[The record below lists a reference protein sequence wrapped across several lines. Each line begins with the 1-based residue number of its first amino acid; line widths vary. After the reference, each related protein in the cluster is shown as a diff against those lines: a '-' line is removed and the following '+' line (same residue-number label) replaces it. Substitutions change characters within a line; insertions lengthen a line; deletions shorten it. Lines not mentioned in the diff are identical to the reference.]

1 MTAQPAPL
9 SKQMKYSVWILAAL
23 LVAAVAFGLY
33 LYIRLR
39 KKEARL
45 KEALS
50 NPALADA
57 PPGDYAAAAID
68 QYLYD
73 RCCKYM
79 MERRPFLVDN
89 YSIQDLAN
97 ALFTNRLY
105 LSKTINKF
113 SGRNFCSYVNYY
125 RIMYA
130 VELFRANMSLKVVEL
145 AELSGFHSNTSFYQ
159 AFRSVM
165 GEPPSHWCSRV
176 RKSVRK
182 KNLKQ

>member
-1 MTAQPAPL
+1 
-9 SKQMKYSVWILAAL
+9 MKYSILILAAF
-23 LVAAVAFGLY
+23 LVAAVSCGIY

-39 KKEARL
+39 RKEARL

-50 NPALADA
+50 NPALADI
-57 PPGDYAAAAID
+57 PQGDYSTAAID

-89 YSIQDLAN
+89 YSLQDLAN
-97 ALFTNRLY
+97 ALFTNRAY

-125 RIMYA
+125 RVMYA
-130 VELFRANMSLKVVEL
+130 VDLFRANMSLKVVEL

-159 AFRSVM
+159 AFRSVI

-176 RKSVRK
+176 RKSVRRK
-182 KNLKQ
+182 SLKR

>member
-1 MTAQPAPL
+1 MIPTV
-9 SKQMKYSVWILAAL
+9 YVLAAF
-23 LVAAVAFGLY
+23 LVAAVALGIY
-33 LYIRLR
+33 LFIRLR

-45 KEALS
+45 REALS
-50 NPALADA
+50 NPAFHEARPDNFSM
-57 PPGDYAAAAID
+57 AAFD

-89 YSIQDLAN
+89 YSLQDLAN
-97 ALFTNRLY
+97 ALFTNRAY

-113 SGRNFCSYVNYY
+113 SGRNFCGYVNYY
-125 RIMYA
+125 RIMYS
-130 VELFRANMSLKVVEL
+130 VELFRANMSLKVTDM
-145 AELSGFHSNTSFYQ
+145 AELSGFHSVTSFYQ

-176 RKSVRK
+176 RKTVRQINYK
-182 KNLKQ
+182 R

>member
-1 MTAQPAPL
+1 
-9 SKQMKYSVWILAAL
+9 MKTIVCILAAFF
-23 LVAAVAFGLY
+23 VAAVALGIY
-33 LYIRLR
+33 LFIRLR

-45 KEALS
+45 REALS
-50 NPALADA
+50 HPVMQDFA
-57 PPGDYAAAAID
+57 PEQISSAAID

-79 MERRPFLVDN
+79 MERRPFLVDR
-89 YSIQDLAN
+89 YSLQDLAN
-97 ALFTNRLY
+97 ALFTNRAY

-125 RIMYA
+125 RVMYS
-130 VELFRANMSLKVVEL
+130 VELFRNNMSMRVTDM
-145 AELSGFHSNTSFYQ
+145 AELSGFHSITAFYQ
-159 AFRSVM
+159 AFRSVI

-182 KNLKQ
+182 KSLKQ

>member
-1 MTAQPAPL
+1 
-9 SKQMKYSVWILAAL
+9 MKTTVCILAAF
-23 LVAAVAFGLY
+23 LVAAVALGIY
-33 LYIRLR
+33 LLFRLR

-45 KEALS
+45 KEVMS
-50 NPALADA
+50 NPALREIKPDQFSV
-57 PPGDYAAAAID
+57 AALD

-89 YSIQDLAN
+89 YSLQDLAN
-97 ALFTNRLY
+97 ALFTNRAY

-125 RIMYA
+125 RIMYS
-130 VELFRANMSLKVVEL
+130 VELFRANMSLKVTDM
-145 AELSGFHSNTSFYQ
+145 AELSGFHSITSFYQ

-176 RKSVRK
+176 RRSVRK
-182 KNLKQ
+182 KLSKQ

>member
-1 MTAQPAPL
+1 MNYL
-9 SKQMKYSVWILAAL
+9 VLILAAF
-23 LVAAVAFGLY
+23 LVAAVACGIY

-39 KKEARL
+39 RKEARL
-45 KEALS
+45 REALS
-50 NPALADA
+50 NPALADI
-57 PPGDYAAAAID
+57 PQGDYSAAALD

-97 ALFTNRLY
+97 ALFTNRAY

-125 RIMYA
+125 RVMYA

-159 AFRSVM
+159 SFRSVM

-176 RKSVRK
+176 RKNVRK
-182 KNLKQ
+182 KTMKR

>member
-1 MTAQPAPL
+1 
-9 SKQMKYSVWILAAL
+9 MKTFVWILAAF
-23 LVAAVAFGLY
+23 LVAAVAIGII

-39 KKEARL
+39 KKEASLRETL
-45 KEALS
+45 AH
-50 NPALADA
+50 PALADTYK
-57 PPGDYAAAAID
+57 GDYAAAAID

-79 MERRPFLVDN
+79 VERRPFLVDN

-97 ALFTNRLY
+97 ALFTNRVY

-125 RIMYA
+125 RVMYA
-130 VELFRANMSLKVVEL
+130 VEIFRGNMSLKVVEL

-176 RKSVRK
+176 RKSARRK
-182 KNLKQ
+182 AINK

>member
-1 MTAQPAPL
+1 
-9 SKQMKYSVWILAAL
+9 MKTIVCILAAFF
-23 LVAAVAFGLY
+23 VAAVATGIY
-33 LYIRLR
+33 LLGRLR

-45 KEALS
+45 KEAMS
-50 NPALADA
+50 HPAFQGLA
-57 PPGDYAAAAID
+57 PEHFSSAAID

-79 MERRPFLVDN
+79 MERRPFLVDR
-89 YSIQDLAN
+89 YSLQDLAN
-97 ALFTNRLY
+97 ALFTNRAY

-125 RIMYA
+125 RVMYS
-130 VELFRANMSLKVVEL
+130 VELFRNNMSMKVTDM
-145 AELSGFHSNTSFYQ
+145 AELSGFHSATAFYQ

-176 RKSVRK
+176 RKSARK
-182 KNLKQ
+182 KSIRH

>member
-1 MTAQPAPL
+1 
-9 SKQMKYSVWILAAL
+9 MKTIVFVLAAFF
-23 LVAAVAFGLY
+23 VAAVAMGIY
-33 LYIRLR
+33 LYRRLR

-45 KEALS
+45 KEVFLDPDRREAFREDIPVAVL
-50 NPALADA
+50 
-57 PPGDYAAAAID
+57 D

-79 MERRPFLVDN
+79 MERRPFLVDK

-97 ALFTNRLY
+97 ALFTNRAY

-125 RIMYA
+125 RVMYS
-130 VELFRANMSLKVVEL
+130 VELFRANMSLKVTEM
-145 AELSGFHSNTSFYQ
+145 AELSGFHTVTSFYQ

-176 RKSVRK
+176 RKAV
-182 KNLKQ
+182 LKQQYKV

>member
-1 MTAQPAPL
+1 
-9 SKQMKYSVWILAAL
+9 MKTSLLCILAAF
-23 LVAAVAFGLY
+23 LVAAVALGIY
-33 LYIRLR
+33 LLLRLR

-50 NPALADA
+50 NPALREIRPDQFSV
-57 PPGDYAAAAID
+57 AALD

-97 ALFTNRLY
+97 ALFTNRAY

-113 SGRNFCSYVNYY
+113 SGRNFCNYVNYY

-130 VELFRANMSLKVVEL
+130 VELFRANMSLRVSDM
-145 AELSGFHSNTSFYQ
+145 AELSGFHSATSFYQ

-176 RKSVRK
+176 RKTVWK
-182 KNLKQ
+182 KNYNQ

>member
-1 MTAQPAPL
+1 MTI
-9 SKQMKYSVWILAAL
+9 STWILAAF
-23 LVAAVAFGLY
+23 LVAAVACGIY

-39 KKEARL
+39 RKEARL
-45 KEALS
+45 REALS
-50 NPALADA
+50 NPALADI
-57 PPGDYAAAAID
+57 PQSDYSAAAID

-89 YSIQDLAN
+89 YSLQDLAN
-97 ALFTNRLY
+97 ALFTNRAY

-113 SGRNFCSYVNYY
+113 SGRNFCAYVNYY

-130 VELFRANMSLKVVEL
+130 LELFRANMSLKVVEL

-176 RKSVRK
+176 RKGVRK
-182 KNLKQ
+182 KLMKR

>member
-1 MTAQPAPL
+1 
-9 SKQMKYSVWILAAL
+9 MKTIVCILAAFS
-23 LVAAVAFGLY
+23 VAAVALGIY
-33 LYIRLR
+33 LFVRLR

-45 KEALS
+45 REALT
-50 NPALADA
+50 NPALREARPDTFST
-57 PPGDYAAAAID
+57 AAID

-97 ALFTNRLY
+97 ALFTNRAY

-113 SGRNFCSYVNYY
+113 SGRNFCGYVNYY

-130 VELFRANMSLKVVEL
+130 VEIFRGNMSLRVTDM
-145 AELSGFHSNTSFYQ
+145 AELSGFHSITAFYQ

-176 RKSVRK
+176 RKTVRQEMFK
-182 KNLKQ
+182 R

>member
-1 MTAQPAPL
+1 
-9 SKQMKYSVWILAAL
+9 MKTTVCILAAF
-23 LVAAVAFGLY
+23 LVAAVALGIY
-33 LYIRLR
+33 LLSRLR

-45 KEALS
+45 KEVMS
-50 NPALADA
+50 NPALREIKPDQFSV
-57 PPGDYAAAAID
+57 AALD

-89 YSIQDLAN
+89 YSLQDLAN
-97 ALFTNRLY
+97 ALFTNRAY

-130 VELFRANMSLKVVEL
+130 VELFRANMSLKVTDM
-145 AELSGFHSNTSFYQ
+145 AELSGFHSITSFYHS
-159 AFRSVM
+159 FRSVM

-176 RKSVRK
+176 RRSVRK
-182 KNLKQ
+182 KLSQQ

>member
-1 MTAQPAPL
+1 MI
-9 SKQMKYSVWILAAL
+9 YSVWILAAF
-23 LVAAVAFGLY
+23 LVAAVACGIY

-39 KKEARL
+39 RKEARL

-50 NPALADA
+50 NPALADI
-57 PPGDYAAAAID
+57 PQNDYSAAAID

-89 YSIQDLAN
+89 YSLQDLAN
-97 ALFTNRLY
+97 ALFTNRAY

-125 RIMYA
+125 RVMYA
-130 VELFRANMSLKVVEL
+130 VDLFRANMSLKVVEL

-159 AFRSVM
+159 AFRSVI

-176 RKSVRK
+176 RKSVRRK
-182 KNLKQ
+182 SLKR

>member
-1 MTAQPAPL
+1 MG
-9 SKQMKYSVWILAAL
+9 I
-23 LVAAVAFGLY
+23 Y
-33 LYIRLR
+33 LYGRLR

-50 NPALADA
+50 APAFQDLG
-57 PPGDYAAAAID
+57 PEQYSGAAID

-89 YSIQDLAN
+89 YSLQDLAN
-97 ALFTNRLY
+97 ALFTNRAY

-125 RIMYA
+125 RIMYS
-130 VELFRANMSLKVVEL
+130 VELFRANMSLKVTDL
-145 AELSGFHSNTSFYQ
+145 AELSGFHTATSFYQ

-182 KNLKQ
+182 KTMKV